1 MISNDTTLILFTLD
15 FDGDLDSG
23 ETPVA
28 GWNRFVELSFD
39 RRDDFIAVVNFQ
51 GTALMRLADDK
62 QALKRL
68 KELIDT
74 ERVFIGNH
82 SWDHP
87 SFTGEYTGTRPLSRA
102 EQADQLLKAEELIT
116 STLGPSVFFRAPFFD
131 HNEETLQ
138 LISQLGIRYDLS
150 NHIGEDVFA
159 PVVPHKHILP
169 TYEILIRIDTNLKLS
184 PLKWTE
190 PLKTWTG
197 EPLNPGLYNIITH
210 SREFCEPEQADEVIK
225 HLDLLLQT
233 NARFIGPA
241 EIEELL

>member
-1 MISNDTTLILFTLD
+1 MKSSDTPLILFTMD

-23 ETPVA
+23 DVPVA

-51 GTALMRLADDK
+51 GTALMRLKDDK

-68 KELIDT
+68 EELIDA

-87 SFTGEYTGTRPLSRA
+87 SFTGEYTGTEPLSRA
-102 EQADQLLKAEELIT
+102 EQADQLLRAEEYIA
-116 STLGPSVFFRAPFFD
+116 SILGPSIFFRAPFFN

-150 NHIGEDVFA
+150 NHIGEDIFA
-159 PVVPHKHILP
+159 PVMPYKHILP

-197 EPLNPGLYNIITH
+197 ESLKPGLYNIITH
-210 SREFCEPEQADEVIK
+210 SREFFEPEQADEVIK
-225 HLDLLLQT
+225 HLNQLLQT
-233 NARFIGPA
+233 NAQFIGPT
-241 EIEELL
+241 EIEEML

>member
-1 MISNDTTLILFTLD
+1 MISIDTPLILFTMD

-23 ETPVA
+23 EAPVA

-51 GTALMRLADDK
+51 GTALVRLKDDK
-62 QALKRL
+62 QTLQRL
-68 KELIDT
+68 RELINT
-74 ERVFIGNH
+74 KRVFIGNH

-87 SFTGEYTGTRPLSRA
+87 SFTGEYTNTQPLSRA
-102 EQADQLLKAEELIT
+102 EQADQLLRAEEFIS
-116 STLGPSVFFRAPFFD
+116 STLEPSIFFRAPFFD

-150 NHIGEDVFA
+150 SHISEDIFA
-159 PVVPHKHILP
+159 PVAPYKHILP

-184 PLKWTE
+184 PLEWTE
-190 PLKTWTG
+190 PLKTWAG
-197 EPLNPGLYNIITH
+197 ESLKPGLYNIITH
-210 SREFCEPEQADEVIK
+210 SREFSEPEQADEVIK
-225 HLDLLLQT
+225 HLDQLLQT

-241 EIEELL
+241 EIEEML